1 MSKLD
6 DLLDDFYSDEKFL
19 NKKSM
24 QSKTYTDE
32 PILKRASA
40 MQNYTPPKIE
50 EMRKL
55 AEGQGGW
62 NWSSPKLFVRQGRL
76 MADYEDD
83 FSYSGTFFRY
93 YPTYQLMSDVQL
105 RGYFSWRTKVRR
117 GQTEPTALSFAF
129 VYIYEL
135 LNLIGVSSPEEGYEK
150 LVAFRDAYAPI
161 DGSVDRYL
169 RDWLVDFAVYY
180 GLDPALPR
188 QAEALLPYRQYTVLA
203 RYRQHTPEEL
213 FDALCGL
220 SSYNVEKSKFYKAY
234 PEDTRAVLCR
244 VFADFAAH
252 HEKSCKNSLC
262 ERLFGKAH
270 TLPYTMFSSAVVS
283 LDRDGPDR
291 DYEIFP
297 WYGYSCRNGTWYRT
311 RLDRSPAKNR
321 KLGELVRDVD
331 AILRE
336 RYGFD
341 APLKRTDR
349 TKLFT
354 NIVNNAVDEWQA
366 EKKRK
371 AAAEIRIDVS
381 KLNAIR
387 TDASATRDKLMTEE
401 EREEESGERRAEFG
415 DVARS
420 LSSVADGSQTAR
432 RIAPSESGKRRAESG
447 AEADRRCRCAEEG
460 GLLTGGN
467 KEYRDA
473 LQVADKTIRCDRFG
487 VAIESAAGGGCA
499 KKSETTIFPTYQ
511 EFGISPSAA
520 QGAGDLPLDATEA
533 AVLRAVL
540 TGGDAAGAA
549 KAGGKMLSVAVDAIN
564 EKLFDLFG
572 DTVIYDA
579 GDGPAVYED
588 YEEEL
593 KGRIGT

>member
-1 MSKLD
+1 MSRLD
-6 DLLDDFYSDEKFL
+6 DLLDDFYSDERFL

-24 QSKTYTDE
+24 QSKTYRDE

-50 EMRKL
+50 QMRKL
-55 AEGQGGW
+55 AEGQGSY

-83 FSYSGTFFRY
+83 FAFSGTFFRY

-105 RGYFSWRTKVRR
+105 RGYFSWRTMVRR
-117 GQTEPTALSFAF
+117 GQVEPTALSFAF

-150 LVAFRDAYAPI
+150 LVAFRNAYAPI

-169 RDWLVDFAVYY
+169 RDWLVDFVVCY
-180 GLDPALPR
+180 GLDPALLR
-188 QAEALLPYRQYTVLA
+188 ESEALLPYRQYTVLA
-203 RYRQHTPEEL
+203 QYRQHTEEEL
-213 FDALCGL
+213 FDAVCGL

-244 VFADFAAH
+244 VFTDFSQHHAD
-252 HEKSCKNSLC
+252 KCKNSLC
-262 ERLFGKAH
+262 ERLFGKVH
-270 TLPYTMFSSAVVS
+270 TLPYTMFSSAVF
-283 LDRDGPDR
+283 LQDREKPDA

-297 WYGYSCRNGTWYRT
+297 WYGYMLRRGTWYRT
-311 RLDRSPAKNR
+311 RLDRTPAKNR

-336 RYGFD
+336 RYGFE
-341 APLKRTDR
+341 APLKQTDK

-354 NIVNNAVDEWQA
+354 GIVNNAIDEWQA

-371 AAAEIRIDVS
+371 AAAVIHIDVS

-387 TDASATRDKLMTEE
+387 TDASATQEKLMTEE
-401 EREEESGERRAEFG
+401 ERDEESGENAEFG
-415 DVARS
+415 IRNSELRDVARR
-420 LSSVADGSQTAR
+420 LAPLERGESS
-432 RIAPSESGKRRAESG
+432 E
-447 AEADRRCRCAEEG
+447 
-460 GLLTGGN
+460 
-467 KEYRDA
+467 
-473 LQVADKTIRCDRFG
+473 FG
-487 VAIESAAGGGCA
+487 VRS
-499 KKSETTIFPTYQ
+499 S
-511 EFGISPSAA
+511 EFGISPSDATEA
-520 QGAGDLPLDATEA
+520 DDLPLDETEA

-540 TGGDAAGAA
+540 RGEDAEAAA
-549 KAGGKMLSVAVDAIN
+549 KVAGRMLSVVIDAVN

-593 KGRIGT
+593 KERIGT